1 VRAIALGVSSP
12 AGSELDSDV
21 GSDAADSDD
30 TEELGGGIGAAA
42 NAVAGMTI
50 PTGLTV
56 ESGGGAA
63 AATGERPKAED
74 MAGG

>member
-30 TEELGGGIGAAA
+30 PEELGGGVG
-42 NAVAGMTI
+42 NAGDA
-50 PTGLTV
+50 PTGLSV
-56 ESGGGAA
+56 ESGGRAA
-63 AATGERPKAED
+63 AATGERPKAEA